1 MTRLVGGSMARF
13 VEEGFEV
20 GVDTLVEAGDL

>member
-1 MTRLVGGSMARF
+1 MARFVGGGMARF

-20 GVDTLVEAGDL
+20 GVETLVEAGDL